1 MSSLGQHVELQ
12 HRDSIQESLLNDL
25 SIYNQEDYHLEI
37 SEIMLNGKQ
46 FQNKAKLAME
56 ERAEKEQQQSQQYI
70 LEKIHQ
76 LYSDSLEGIQKKL
89 NILYQLPILR
99 PKQIILWKLLINLLT
114 LFVFFEI
121 PVYIAFGEGFW
132 KELETEYQVA
142 ALYYTISLLLVI
154 DMGLDFI
161 TAYYKHGVVITDSR
175 KIAINYLYGN
185 FFFDLTALII
195 SIARLSLFTPKFRFI
210 FLMFYFKLP
219 SFLRFDNQLNEMVL
233 LYRRT
238 RVFYEVGKRVIFMF
252 YAFNVFLCVFYMIG
266 LHSVASNYNS
276 WLTNQGNFGIIL
288 DRPLHEIYFF
298 GFYFSLG
305 TVSTTMGYG
314 DISPMNIIECSW
326 SLLGVMFGLII
337 FANNINS
344 FQKMMEEYNLNDLKQ
359 FKYKVSIN
367 KFMEQKQVPSDLQ
380 EIIRQY
386 LNEYWHQQGLR
397 DQEQEILVFQMLPP
411 ELKQELMYQSYGQFL
426 QTTFFSK
433 YFSKAFL
440 KDLSEKIT
448 EVNYSTG
455 NVIIEAGDSNDD
467 QAFYFIQS
475 GTVIIK
481 CGNSEI
487 VKKRLIQGDSF
498 GELAFMTG
506 QARTATV
513 YSQEYSQLH
522 KISRS
527 DFLDV
532 LKNYPDDY
540 EIFCNLRDGLIFSSH
555 FQSLGQF
562 CWTCHKFDHY
572 ACSCP
577 FTHYIPQV
585 QNLIEN
591 TTVLDSNQNRIKI
604 QRYNRKHWPT
614 RTNQKILVN
623 GLNKSKIQKYANV
636 MLKTAKN
643 INMQKQSPLKKQ
655 TSIQQSVQTFRQESE
670 SKSEFNKSEFIQ
682 DDSFKLNQQDENE
695 QNQQTEQKDS
705 NQSNLSSLQTKL
717 NQYRDQQQ
725 YQIHQGLDYFDEP
738 QNFKYYQKKYNYSNY
753 KVFQGFKESQ
763 MKKQINIRKSFMPGT
778 YN

>member
-1 MSSLGQHVELQ
+1 MSSLAQQFELQ
-12 HRDSIQESLLNDL
+12 HRDSIQESLLNDS
-25 SIYNQEDYHLEI
+25 SINNQDEQYLESSHSI
-37 SEIMLNGKQ
+37 SNGKQ

-56 ERAEKEQQQSQQYI
+56 ERAEKEQQQSQQFI
-70 LEKIHQ
+70 LEKIRQ
-76 LYSDSLEGIQKKL
+76 LYNDSLEGVSQKL

-99 PKQIILWKLLINLLT
+99 PKQIILWKLFINLLT
-114 LFVFFEI
+114 LFVFFEV
-121 PVYIAFGEGFW
+121 PVYIAFGQGFW
-132 KELETEYQVA
+132 QELQTDKQVA
-142 ALYYTISLLLVI
+142 ALYYSISLFLVI

-185 FFFDLTALII
+185 FFFDLSALII
-195 SIARLSLFTPKFRFI
+195 SIARLSLFTSKFRFI

-219 SFLRFDNQLNEMVL
+219 SFLRFDDQLNEMVL

-252 YAFNVFLCVFYMIG
+252 FAFNVFLCVFYIIG
-266 LHSVASNYNS
+266 LHSVESNYNS

-397 DQEQEILVFQMLPP
+397 DQEQEILVFQMLAP

-433 YFSKAFL
+433 YFSKPFL
-440 KDLSEKIT
+440 KDLSEKIS

-467 QAFYFIQS
+467 QSFYFIQS

-481 CGNSEI
+481 CGNSEV
-487 VKKRLIQGDSF
+487 VKKKLLKGDSF
-498 GELAFMTG
+498 GEFAFMTG
-506 QARTATV
+506 QARTATA

-522 KISRS
+522 KITRS

-532 LKNYPDDY
+532 LKHYPDDY
-540 EIFCNLRDGLIFSSH
+540 EIFCKLRDELIFSQN

-562 CWTCHKFDHY
+562 CWTCHRFDHY
-572 ACSCP
+572 ASACP
-577 FTHYIPQV
+577 FTHYIPEV
-585 QNLIEN
+585 WDLVDNATILY
-591 TTVLDSNQNRIKI
+591 SNQDRIKI
-604 QRYNRKHWPT
+604 QRYDRKHWPT
-614 RTNQKILVN
+614 RTNQKTLVN
-623 GLNKSKIQKYANV
+623 GLNKSKIKKFANV
-636 MLKTAKN
+636 MFKTVKN
-643 INMQKQSPLKKQ
+643 ISMQRLSPLKKQ
-655 TSIQQSVQTFRQESE
+655 SSILQSVQSFGLDSDQ
-670 SKSEFNKSEFIQ
+670 KVEFNKTESIQ
-682 DDSFKLNQQDENE
+682 DDPFKQQEEPDVS
-695 QNQQTEQKDS
+695 QIQQVEQKDAEK
-705 NQSNLSSLQTKL
+705 NNLSSLQNKL

-738 QNFKYYQKKYNYSNY
+738 QNFKYYQKKFNYSNY

-778 YN
+778 YT